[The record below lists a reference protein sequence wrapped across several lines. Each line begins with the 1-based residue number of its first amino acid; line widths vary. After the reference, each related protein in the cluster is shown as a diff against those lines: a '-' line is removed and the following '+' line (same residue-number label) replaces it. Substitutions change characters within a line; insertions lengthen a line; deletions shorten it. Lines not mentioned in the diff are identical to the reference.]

1 MRTYA
6 WCTFGDNNFPTM
18 KKTQLLAI
26 GCTGLL
32 AVALMANSAG
42 VAEHQGKDRTG
53 APGSDQPCSQCH
65 NSGSFSP
72 QPVVYLTDVEETTEF
87 TFYLPGETMRL
98 RFEVGS
104 ASGAAGFG
112 LQATA
117 LLSDNSNAGT
127 FSNPSANGQLEDV
140 AGRHIFEHN
149 DLSGSNTFTVDWT
162 APPAGSGPVTVYVA
176 SLAAN
181 GNGGTAGDGFGGGS
195 LVISEGASVSVCGP
209 DCGVALEAPEVRNGA
224 VEWTTDQSSTVQAF
238 NLGGQLVHTW
248 TLRPGA
254 NRLPLHEMPDGHL
267 ILTGADGRVLR
278 VWNP

>member
-1 MRTYA
+1 
-6 WCTFGDNNFPTM
+6 M
-18 KKTQLLAI
+18 KKTRRFSI

-32 AVALMANSAG
+32 ALGLMANSAG

-65 NSGSFSP
+65 SGGAFSP
-72 QPVVYLTDVEETTEF
+72 QPVAMLLDVDETTEF

-98 RFEVGS
+98 RFEVN
-104 ASGAAGFG
+104 ASSSPAGYG

-140 AGRHIFEHN
+140 AGRHFFEHN
-149 DLSGSNTFTVDWT
+149 DLSASNTFTVDWT
-162 APPAGSGPVTVYVA
+162 APEAGSGPVTVYFA

-195 LVISEGASVSVCGP
+195 LVIQEGASTAICGP
-209 DCGVALEAPEVRNGA
+209 DCDAPTGDPVVRDGG
-224 VEWTTDQSSTVQAF
+224 VEWTVNSVTSVQAF
-238 NLGGQLVHTW
+238 NLNGQLLQTW
-248 TLRPGA
+248 TLRPGH
-254 NRLPLHEMPDGHL
+254 NRLMMNTLPTGHL
-267 ILTGADGRVLR
+267 ILTGEGGHVVRL
-278 VWNP
+278 WNP